1 MTGLVSV
8 EWQIAATLLLDAVL
22 ILPFTALYRAR
33 GVWLDSGS
41 KDDMKPVWTMAFAQ
55 IAIFLGAV
63 VMELA
68 VPLPFSIGANS
79 IIIFVAVAVNVLIP
93 AAAEGNA

>member
-1 MTGLVSV
+1 
-8 EWQIAATLLLDAVL
+8 
-22 ILPFTALYRAR
+22 
-33 GVWLDSGS
+33 
-41 KDDMKPVWTMAFAQ
+41 MAFAQ